1 MLALL
6 FAPFRLLI
14 GLLAGLFALLVT
26 ALALTGAALIVVTV
40 FTFVGLILFAVSLP
54 FLLPI
59 IGLLFV
65 LWAIV
70 SIAHHAGL
78 GKAL

>member
-14 GLLAGLFALLVT
+14 GLAAGLFALLVT
-26 ALALTGAALIVVTV
+26 TVALTGAALIVVAV
-40 FTFVGLILFAVSLP
+40 FTFVGLVLFAVALP
-54 FLLPI
+54 FLLPV

-65 LWAIV
+65 LWAII

-78 GKAL
+78 GKPV